1 MQGDVGK
8 KKRILFESLNIYKR
22 GHYGRRNF
30 IFGGSYSTIKDHLFY
45 KYKDNDNYL
54 KDKETVTE

>member
-1 MQGDVGK
+1 MEENRKEHK
-8 KKRILFESLNIYKR
+8 KS
-22 GHYGRRNF
+22 GYGVDKEGGGNF

-54 KDKETVTE
+54 KDKETVIE